1 MSNGAEI
8 EVNDNIT
15 ATDIAGENEN
25 DGALKL
31 NNKVPINITGT
42 IGNNNSLGI
51 VEVAGKDV
59 TITGELKAKLLTS
72 QMQDKKRY

>member
-31 NNKVPINITGT
+31 NNKVPVNITGT
-42 IGNNNSLGI
+42 IGN
-51 VEVAGKDV
+51 V
-59 TITGELKAKLLTS
+59 
-72 QMQDKKRY
+72 